1 MALIP
6 YTHGLAFEIAPKLA
20 PTWLGISK
28 AAASPGYVSVSSSR
42 AINDAQECPT
52 KGAGDS

>member
-1 MALIP
+1 MP

-20 PTWLGISK
+20 PTWLAISK
-28 AAASPGYVSVSSSR
+28 AAASPAYVSVSSSR
-42 AINDAQECPT
+42 ATNDAEEYPT

>member
-6 YTHGLAFEIAPKLA
+6 YTHGLAFEIAPKLG